1 MKNLYLFILLIF
13 FSVNLQAQSEKEL
26 AVAEAVEKFKNA
38 MIDGE
43 RDVLYSLTSKA
54 LSYGHSNG
62 AIDTQESFIN
72 PLVSGKSN
80 FKTMII
86 SDQTINII
94 DNTALVRHNL
104 VADIIDNG
112 NTIHVTLGVLLVWIE
127 QDGQWKLL
135 ARQAVK
141 LM

>member
-43 RDVLYSLTSKA
+43 RDVLYILTSKA

-80 FKTMII
+80 FKKNDHI
-86 SDQTINII
+86 
-94 DNTALVRHNL
+94 
-104 VADIIDNG
+104 
-112 NTIHVTLGVLLVWIE
+112 
-127 QDGQWKLL
+127 
-135 ARQAVK
+135 
-141 LM
+141 